1 MQRQQ
6 QERERLARA
15 VEGVEEKVTV
25 EEKKLAK

>member
-15 VEGVEEKVTV
+15 VEGVEEKVIV